1 LEESRFRVLVID
13 DFEPF
18 RRLITEI
25 LQNRPDV
32 LVIGEASDGLEAVQQ
47 AEALQPDL
55 IVLDI
60 GLPKLNGIEAARR
73 IRETAPQSKILFV
86 SQESSIDFVEEGFR
100 LGASGYIHKSAVRS
114 ELLVA
119 LRALRR
125 GEKFIGSRFTGHGLT
140 QDSEIGALANVR
152 PGEIGRCHEV
162 ALYPDDAFLLHAFAQ
177 FVGRALKAG
186 DPVIVIATESHRDS
200 LLATLQSDNSD
211 VEAAIQQGR
220 YISLDAADT
229 LSKFIVNGLP
239 DPSQFLRFASDLILT
254 AARTAKAERSRVA
267 ACGECAPLLLAQGM
281 VEAAVQLEELWD
293 EVARTSAVDILCGYQ
308 LNCFRGLEGGR
319 SFQRICARHSFVIS

>member
-1 LEESRFRVLVID
+1 LEESRFRVLVVD

-18 RRLITEI
+18 RRRITEI

-32 LVIGEASDGLEAVQQ
+32 LVIGEASDGLEAVRK
-47 AEALQPDL
+47 AGALQPDL

-60 GLPKLNGIEAARR
+60 GLPKLNGMEAARR

-86 SQESSIDFVEEGFR
+86 SQESSRDFVEEGFR

-125 GEKFIGSRFTGHGLT
+125 GEKFIGSRFTRHDLT
-140 QDSEIGALANVR
+140 QDPEIETVR
-152 PGEIGRCHEV
+152 PVEIGRCHEV
-162 ALYPDDAFLLHAFAQ
+162 ALYPDDGFLLHAFGQ
-177 FVGRALKAG
+177 FVGAALRDG
-186 DPVIVIATESHRDS
+186 NPVIVISTESHRDS
-200 LLATLQSDNSD
+200 LLARLQADDSD
-211 VEAAIQQGR
+211 VEAAHQQGR

-229 LSKFIVNGLP
+229 LSTFMVNGLP
-239 DPSQFLRFASDLILT
+239 NPSQFLRFANDLILT
-254 AARTAKAERSRVA
+254 AARTAEAEGSRVA

-281 VEAAVQLEELWD
+281 VEAAVRLEELWD
-293 EVARTSAVDILCGYQ
+293 EVARTNAVNILCGYQ

-319 SFQRICARHSFVIS
+319 SFQRICAQHSFVIS